1 MRVLDTCD
9 APGARLAAGG
19 QVVIDL
25 STHVPAGTT
34 AVAVNLTSVAPSTGG
49 FLTGHPCRSTL
60 PTVSSANFA
69 AGTDRGPSRC
79 CPSMHRA
86 GSACSRPRRR
96 IWWSTSRVRSS
107 RRVAPRAARP
117 GPPRRHRTSGRPDL
131 LRLDV
136 PLDTQPDA
144 TGVVLNLT
152 ATGSRRAGF
161 VTAFPCGGAV
171 PTVSNL
177 NFGSGETVAGAAY
190 VPLGEGGDVCLFS
203 NVSADVDLVADLT
216 GVFAP
221 SGRLAFQ
228 PAEPTR
234 VLDTRDGTGGWT
246 PVVGAGQV
254 IDVRVAPSTAAAVTG
269 TLTMVAPARDGFL
282 TVDECGAPPPTSN
295 VNAPRAGV
303 LANAVTTGLAADG
316 RLCVRA
322 SSATQVVFD
331 TTGWWI
337 P

>member
-1 MRVLDTCD
+1 M
-9 APGARLAAGG
+9 
-19 QVVIDL
+19 
-25 STHVPAGTT
+25 
-34 AVAVNLTSVAPSTGG
+34 
-49 FLTGHPCRSTL
+49 
-60 PTVSSANFA
+60 
-69 AGTDRGPSRC
+69 
-79 CPSMHRA
+79 
-86 GSACSRPRRR
+86 
-96 IWWSTSRVRSS
+96 
-107 RRVAPRAARP
+107 
-117 GPPRRHRTSGRPDL
+117 
-131 LRLDV
+131 
-136 PLDTQPDA
+136 
-144 TGVVLNLT
+144 
-152 ATGSRRAGF
+152 
-161 VTAFPCGGAV
+161 TAFPCGGAV

-177 NFGSGETVAGAAY
+177 NFGSGGTVAGAAY